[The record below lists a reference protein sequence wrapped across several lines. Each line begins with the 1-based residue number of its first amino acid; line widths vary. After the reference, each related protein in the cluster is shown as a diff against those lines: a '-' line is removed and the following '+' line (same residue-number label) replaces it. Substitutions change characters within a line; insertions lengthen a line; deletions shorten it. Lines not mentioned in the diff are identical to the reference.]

1 MAPKK
6 GLGKGLDSLIVK
18 KVNTDAASTDDVS
31 RETLLNINQVEPN
44 PNQPRKRF
52 NEDKLLELADSIKV
66 HGIIQPLV
74 VQKEG
79 DRYIIIAGERRWRAA
94 RLAGIKEVPVVIR
107 DFTEQELYEVALI
120 ENIQRQDLDPI
131 EEANAYSNLI
141 KEHHLTQDEVAERV
155 SKSRVT
161 ITNSLRLL
169 KLDPR
174 VQQMVIDELLTGGHA
189 RALISIENP
198 EEQYNLANRIF
209 DEKLSVRETEK
220 LVKKILHPKAVAP
233 EEPVNEADEAI
244 YRDIE
249 ENLKTII
256 GSKVKITR
264 KPGGKGN
271 IEIEY
276 YSTDEL
282 DRILDLLRSVR

>member
-107 DFTEQELYEVALI
+107 DFTEQELYDVALI

>member
-6 GLGKGLDSLIVK
+6 GLGKGLDSLIAK
-18 KVNTDAASTDDVS
+18 KVEATTEDNVS
-31 RETLLNINQVEPN
+31 RETLLNINLVEPN

-52 NEDKLLELADSIKV
+52 NEDKLQELADSIKV

-74 VQKEG
+74 VQKEN

-94 RLAGIKEVPVVIR
+94 RIAGVKEVPVVIR

-155 SKSRVT
+155 SKSRVA

-169 KLDPR
+169 KLDAR

-189 RALISIENP
+189 RALISVENP
-198 EEQYNLANRIF
+198 DEQFKLANQIF
-209 DEKLSVRETEK
+209 DEKLNVRQTEK
-220 LVKKILHPKAVAP
+220 LVKKILHPKAETPEAP
-233 EEPVNEADEAI
+233 VSEADEAI
-244 YRDIE
+244 YHDLE

-256 GSKVKITR
+256 GSKVRINR

>member
-6 GLGKGLDSLIVK
+6 GLGKGLDSLITK
-18 KVNTDAASTDDVS
+18 KVSETASTENVS
-31 RETLLNINQVEPN
+31 RETFLNINKVEPN

-52 NEDKLLELADSIKV
+52 NEDKLQELADSIKV

-74 VQKEG
+74 VQKEN

-94 RLAGIKEVPVVIR
+94 RLAGVKEVPVVIR

-155 SKSRVT
+155 SKSRVA

-169 KLDPR
+169 KLDQR

-189 RALISIENP
+189 RALISIEDP

-220 LVKKILHPKAVAP
+220 LVKKILHPKPATET
-233 EEPVNEADEAI
+233 EEPVSEADEAI
-244 YRDIE
+244 YRDLE

-256 GSKVKITR
+256 GSKVRIMR

-282 DRILDLLRSVR
+282 DRIIDLLRSVR

>member
-6 GLGKGLDSLIVK
+6 GLGKGLDSLIAK
-18 KVNTDAASTDDVS
+18 KVTTDTVTTDDVS

-44 PNQPRKRF
+44 PKQPRKRF
-52 NEDKLLELADSIKV
+52 NEDKLQELADSIKV

-94 RLAGIKEVPVVIR
+94 RLAGVKEVPVVIR

-189 RALISIENP
+189 RALISIEDP
-198 EEQYNLANRIF
+198 EEQYNVANRIF

-220 LVKKILHPKAVAP
+220 LVKKILHPKSVTP
-233 EEPVNEADEAI
+233 EEPISEADEAI

>member
-6 GLGKGLDSLIVK
+6 GLGKGLDSLIAK
-18 KVNTDAASTDDVS
+18 KVTTDTVTTDDVS

-52 NEDKLLELADSIKV
+52 NEDKLQELADSIKV

-74 VQKEG
+74 VQKED

-94 RLAGIKEVPVVIR
+94 RLAGVKEVPVVIR

-220 LVKKILHPKAVAP
+220 LVKKILHPKAVTP
-233 EEPVNEADEAI
+233 EEPISEADEAI

>member
-6 GLGKGLDSLIVK
+6 GLGKGLDSLIAK
-18 KVNTDAASTDDVS
+18 KVPETAEANTDVS
-31 RETLLNINQVEPN
+31 RETFLNINKVEPN

-52 NEDKLLELADSIKV
+52 NEDKLQELADSIKV

-74 VQKEG
+74 VQKENE
-79 DRYIIIAGERRWRAA
+79 RYIIIAGERRWRAA
-94 RLAGIKEVPVVIR
+94 RLAGVKEVPVVIR

-155 SKSRVT
+155 SKSRVA

-169 KLDPR
+169 KLDQR

-189 RALISIENP
+189 RALISIEDP

-220 LVKKILHPKAVAP
+220 LVKKLLHPKTVV
-233 EEPVNEADEAI
+233 EEPVDEASEAI
-244 YRDIE
+244 YRDLE

-282 DRILDLLRSVR
+282 DRIIDLLRSVR

>member
-6 GLGKGLDSLIVK
+6 GLGKGLDSLITK
-18 KVNTDAASTDDVS
+18 KVSETASTENVS
-31 RETLLNINQVEPN
+31 RETFLNINKVEPN

-52 NEDKLLELADSIKV
+52 NEDKLQELADSIKV

-74 VQKEG
+74 VQKEN

-94 RLAGIKEVPVVIR
+94 RLAGVKEVPVVIR

-155 SKSRVT
+155 SKSRVA

-169 KLDPR
+169 KLDQR

-189 RALISIENP
+189 RALISIEDP

-220 LVKKILHPKAVAP
+220 LVKKILHPKPATET
-233 EEPVNEADEAI
+233 EEPVSEADEVI
-244 YRDIE
+244 YRDLE

-256 GSKVKITR
+256 GSKVRIMR

-282 DRILDLLRSVR
+282 DRIIDLLRSVR

>member
-6 GLGKGLDSLIVK
+6 GLGKGLDSLIAK
-18 KVNTDAASTDDVS
+18 KVPATAEANTDVS
-31 RETLLNINQVEPN
+31 RETFLNINKVEPN

-52 NEDKLLELADSIKV
+52 NEDKLQELADSIKV

-74 VQKEG
+74 VQKENE
-79 DRYIIIAGERRWRAA
+79 RYIIIAGERRWRAA
-94 RLAGIKEVPVVIR
+94 RLAGVKEVPVVIR

-155 SKSRVT
+155 SKSRVA

-169 KLDPR
+169 KLDQR

-189 RALISIENP
+189 RALISIEDP

-220 LVKKILHPKAVAP
+220 LVKKLLHPKTVV
-233 EEPVNEADEAI
+233 EEPVDEASEAI
-244 YRDIE
+244 YRDLE

-282 DRILDLLRSVR
+282 DRIIDLLRSVR

>member
-1 MAPKK
+1 MAQKK
-6 GLGKGLDSLIVK
+6 GLGKGLDSLITRK
-18 KVNTDAASTDDVS
+18 LPEPTAAEDVS
-31 RETLLNINQVEPN
+31 RETYININKVEPN

-52 NEDKLLELADSIKV
+52 NEDRLQELADSIKV

-74 VQKEG
+74 VQKEK

-107 DFTEQELYEVALI
+107 DFTDQELYEVALI
-120 ENIQRQDLDPI
+120 ENIQRQDLDAI

-155 SKSRVT
+155 SKSRVA

-169 KLDPR
+169 KLDKR

-189 RALISIENP
+189 RALISIENA
-198 EEQYNLANRIF
+198 EEQYNLANRVF

-220 LVKKILHPKAVAP
+220 LVKKLLHPKPVTP
-233 EEPVNEADEAI
+233 EASVSEEDEAI
-244 YRDIE
+244 YRDLE
-249 ENLKTII
+249 ESLKTII
-256 GSKVKITR
+256 GSKVRILR
-264 KPGGKGN
+264 KSGGKGN

-282 DRILDLLRSVR
+282 DRIIDLLRSVR

>member
-1 MAPKK
+1 MAQKK
-6 GLGKGLDSLIVK
+6 GLGKGLDSLITK
-18 KVNTDAASTDDVS
+18 KLPESGAEDVS
-31 RETLLNINQVEPN
+31 RETLLNINKVEPN

-52 NEDKLLELADSIKV
+52 NEDKLQELADSIKV

-74 VQKEG
+74 VQKEN

-94 RLAGIKEVPVVIR
+94 RLAGVKEVPVVIR

-169 KLDPR
+169 KLDQR
-174 VQQMVIDELLTGGHA
+174 VQQMVIDELLSGGHA
-189 RALISIENP
+189 RALISIEDP

-220 LVKKILHPKAVAP
+220 LVKKILHPKAVTTT

-244 YRDIE
+244 YRDLE
-249 ENLKTII
+249 ESLKTII

-264 KPGGKGN
+264 KPDGKGN

-282 DRILDLLRSVR
+282 DRIIDLLRSVR

>member
-6 GLGKGLDSLIVK
+6 GLGKGLDSLIAK
-18 KVNTDAASTDDVS
+18 KVTTDTVTTDDVS

-52 NEDKLLELADSIKV
+52 NEDKLQELADSIKV

-74 VQKEG
+74 VQKEN

-94 RLAGIKEVPVVIR
+94 RLAGVKEVPVVIR

-131 EEANAYSNLI
+131 EEAMAYSNLI

-189 RALISIENP
+189 RTLISIEDP

-220 LVKKILHPKAVAP
+220 LVKKILHPKTTVP

>member
-6 GLGKGLDSLIVK
+6 GLGKGLDSLIAKRVPE
-18 KVNTDAASTDDVS
+18 VAETTSDVS
-31 RETLLNINQVEPN
+31 RETLLNINKVEPN

-52 NEDKLLELADSIKV
+52 NEDKLQELADSIKV

-74 VQKEG
+74 VQKEN

-94 RLAGIKEVPVVIR
+94 RLAGVKEVPVVIR

-155 SKSRVT
+155 SKSRVA

-169 KLDPR
+169 KLDQR

-189 RALISIENP
+189 RALISIEDP

-220 LVKKILHPKAVAP
+220 LVKKILHPKAVAE
-233 EEPVNEADEAI
+233 EEPVDEATEAI
-244 YRDIE
+244 YRDLE

-282 DRILDLLRSVR
+282 DRIIDLLRSVR

>member
-6 GLGKGLDSLIVK
+6 GLGKGLDSLIAK
-18 KVNTDAASTDDVS
+18 KVPDIAVATDDVS

-52 NEDKLLELADSIKV
+52 NEDKLQELADSIKV

-94 RLAGIKEVPVVIR
+94 RLAGVKEVPVVIR

-198 EEQYNLANRIF
+198 EEQFKLANQIF
-209 DEKLSVRETEK
+209 DEKLNVRQTEK
-220 LVKKILHPKAVAP
+220 LVKKVLHPKAVIT
-233 EEPVNEADEAI
+233 EEPENEADEAI